1 MIDHRHHFD
10 EQAAQWDK
18 DPKKIERAGRTA
30 QLIVDTVQPQGNER
44 VFEFGA
50 GTGLVS
56 QALAPHVGTL
66 TLADNSH
73 GMREVITQKISA
85 GTLIDA
91 HLSASDLVG
100 GNLPDEKYDI
110 VVASLV
116 LHHVADVPALLAAFS
131 SILVPGGVACIIELD
146 DAGGKFHA
154 HIDHYDGHDGFK
166 RDSFE
171 QSLLGAGFTEV
182 QFHDAG
188 KIEREDGEY
197 SLFLANALTSKNG

>member
-10 EQAAQWDK
+10 DQAAEWDK
-18 DPKKIERAGRTA
+18 DPKKIERARRTA

-56 QALAPHVGTL
+56 QYLAPHVGAL

-73 GMREVITQKISA
+73 GMREVIANKIEA
-85 GTLIDA
+85 GILEGA
-91 HLSASDLVG
+91 ELSDSDLVEG
-100 GNLPDEKYDI
+100 KLPDEKYDL

-116 LHHVADVPALLAAFS
+116 LHHVANVPALLTSFA
-131 SILVPGGVACIIELD
+131 SILAPGGVACIIELD

-154 HIDHYDGHDGFK
+154 HIDHYDGHDGFQ
-166 RDSFE
+166 RDEFE
-171 QSLLGAGFTEV
+171 QTLRAAGFAKVES
-182 QFHDAG
+182 HDAG

-197 SLFLANALTSKNG
+197 SLFLANAFTS

>member
-10 EQAAQWDK
+10 DQAAEWDN
-18 DPKKIERAGRTA
+18 DPKKIERARRTA

-56 QALAPHVGTL
+56 QYLAPHVGAL

-73 GMREVITQKISA
+73 GMREVIANKIEA
-85 GTLIDA
+85 GILEGA
-91 HLSASDLVG
+91 ELSDSDLVEG
-100 GNLPDEKYDI
+100 KLPDEKYDL

-116 LHHVADVPALLAAFS
+116 LHHVANVPALLTSFA
-131 SILVPGGVACIIELD
+131 SILAPGGVACIIELD

-166 RDSFE
+166 RDGFE
-171 QSLLGAGFTEV
+171 QTLRAAGFAEA

-188 KIEREDGEY
+188 NIEREDGEY
-197 SLFLANALTSKNG
+197 SLFLANAFTS

>member
-10 EQAAQWDK
+10 DQAAEWDK
-18 DPKKIERAGRTA
+18 DPKKIERARRTA

-56 QALAPHVGTL
+56 QFLAPHVGAL

-73 GMREVITQKISA
+73 GMREVIA
-85 GTLIDA
+85 GKIDA
-91 HLSASDLVG
+91 GVLDGAELSDSDLVG
-100 GNLPDEKYDI
+100 GKLPDEKYDL

-116 LHHVADVPALLAAFS
+116 LHHVANVPALLTSFA
-131 SILVPGGVACIIELD
+131 SILAPGGVACIIELD

-154 HIDHYDGHDGFK
+154 HIDHYDAHDGFK
-166 RDSFE
+166 RDEFE
-171 QSLLGAGFTEV
+171 QSLRDAGFAEV
-182 QFHDAG
+182 QFHDVG
-188 KIEREDGEY
+188 KIERHDGEY
-197 SLFLANALTSKNG
+197 SLFLANAFTS

>member
-10 EQAAQWDK
+10 DQAAEWDK
-18 DPKKIERAGRTA
+18 DPKKIERARRTA
-30 QLIVDTVQPQGNER
+30 QLIVDTVQPLGNER

-56 QALAPHVGTL
+56 QYLAPHVGAL

-73 GMREVITQKISA
+73 GMREVIAGKIEA
-85 GTLIDA
+85 GVLEGA
-91 HLSASDLVG
+91 ELSDSDLVEG
-100 GNLPDEKYDI
+100 QLPNEKYDL

-116 LHHVADVPALLAAFS
+116 LHHVANVPALLTSFASLLA
-131 SILVPGGVACIIELD
+131 PGGVACIIELD

-166 RDSFE
+166 RDEFE
-171 QSLLGAGFTEV
+171 QSLHDAGFAKV

-197 SLFLANALTSKNG
+197 SLFLANAQKRNNS

>member
-10 EQAAQWDK
+10 DQAAEWDK
-18 DPKKIERAGRTA
+18 DPKKIERARRTA

-56 QALAPHVGTL
+56 QYLVPHVGAL

-73 GMREVITQKISA
+73 GMREVIANKIEA
-85 GTLIDA
+85 GVLEGA
-91 HLSASDLVG
+91 ELSDSDLVERK
-100 GNLPDEKYDI
+100 LPGEKYDL

-116 LHHVADVPALLAAFS
+116 LHHVANVPALLASFAR
-131 SILVPGGVACIIELD
+131 ILAPGGVACIIELD

-154 HIDHYDGHDGFK
+154 HIDHYDGHDGFQ
-166 RDSFE
+166 RDGFE
-171 QSLLGAGFTEV
+171 QALREAGFAEV

-188 KIEREDGEY
+188 KIERADGEY
-197 SLFLANALTSKNG
+197 SLFLVNAFTS

>member
-10 EQAAQWDK
+10 DQAAEWDN
-18 DPKKIERAGRTA
+18 DPKKIERARRSA

-56 QALAPHVGTL
+56 QYLAPHVGAL

-73 GMREVITQKISA
+73 GMREVIANKIEA
-85 GTLIDA
+85 GILEGA
-91 HLSASDLVG
+91 ELSDSDLVEG
-100 GNLPDEKYDI
+100 QLPNKKYDL

-116 LHHVADVPALLAAFS
+116 LHHVANVPALLTSFA
-131 SILVPGGVACIIELD
+131 SILAPGGVACIIELD
-146 DAGGKFHA
+146 YAGGKFHA

-166 RDSFE
+166 RDEFE
-171 QSLLGAGFTEV
+171 QSLREAGFAEV
-182 QFHDAG
+182 RFHDAG
-188 KIEREDGEY
+188 KIERHDGEY
-197 SLFLANALTSKNG
+197 SLFLANAQKRNNS

>member
-10 EQAAQWDK
+10 DQAAEWDK
-18 DPKKIERAGRTA
+18 DPKKIERARRTA

-56 QALAPHVGTL
+56 QFLAPRVGAL

-73 GMREVITQKISA
+73 GMREVIA
-85 GTLIDA
+85 GKIDA
-91 HLSASDLVG
+91 GVLDGAELSDSDLVEG
-100 GNLPDEKYDI
+100 QLPNKKYDL

-116 LHHVADVPALLAAFS
+116 LHHVANVPALLASFAR
-131 SILVPGGVACIIELD
+131 ILAPGGVACIIELD

-154 HIDHYDGHDGFK
+154 HIDHYDGHDGFQ
-166 RDSFE
+166 RDGFE
-171 QSLLGAGFTEV
+171 QTLRAAGFAKV

-188 KIEREDGEY
+188 KIERHDGEF
-197 SLFLANALTSKNG
+197 SLFLANAFTS